1 VRRMALMQ
9 VELSPL
15 EIENADLRRRL
26 ADAQGAM
33 AWIQNEARFAHIKA
47 RPASDAPAEARQRED
62 DVALH
67 RLQFALD
74 ASGLACTW
82 DWDVKRDRIYADL
95 RFARL
100 LRIDPEKAA
109 TGFSIAD
116 YVDAVHPDD
125 RPGVMDQIDEAV
137 VNGRLF
143 TAEFRTFDAEGRVR
157 HVRAQGR
164 CFRDGR
170 GRPSRFPGALVD
182 VTLERARQAQ
192 QAALLQI
199 SDDVLTGTQG
209 LDHAAHMAEILGQ
222 ALGLSR
228 AGYSRISADGLV
240 ATVIAQWTDTDV
252 APLPQHLERP
262 KFGTRLVSET
272 AVGRVVVDDVATH
285 ELTRDNLGPWTH
297 HGVRSLAIMPALDP
311 HLNKTTLFLHDSRP
325 RAWSEEELA
334 FVDEALQRSW
344 RFAER
349 ERMHQA
355 RLDAETRLR
364 LAQEAA
370 NIGTFDE
377 DMASRNLLWDRRCRA
392 AFGVHDELPVS
403 FRRTFLPGLHSD
415 DRTETLRAIG
425 RALDPAGSGIYDA
438 VFRTIGR
445 DDGVVRWIHA
455 NGQAIVQNGIVTRFV
470 GAVRDISRE
479 KEDEQRRKFLAQ
491 ELQHRVK
498 NTLAMVNAL
507 ANQTMRRAPS
517 AQIGLAIFTDRLIAL
532 SRANDLLV
540 QTSWQDADII
550 NIVCDSLRTLQ
561 PEDGGR
567 VTWSGPHVMLTA
579 KQSLA
584 LGLALHELSTN
595 AVKYGALSTDDGRIG
610 ITWSVTA
617 APQGSM
623 LRLEWRESDGPRVTV
638 PKALGFGSRL
648 IEKTLALEF
657 GGTVTLSYDETGV
670 VCVVEAPLRLQA
682 TPV

>member
-1 VRRMALMQ
+1 M
-9 VELSPL
+9 
-15 EIENADLRRRL
+15 
-26 ADAQGAM
+26 
-33 AWIQNEARFAHIKA
+33 
-47 RPASDAPAEARQRED
+47 
-62 DVALH
+62 
-67 RLQFALD
+67 
-74 ASGLACTW
+74 
-82 DWDVKRDRIYADL
+82 
-95 RFARL
+95 
-100 LRIDPEKAA
+100 
-109 TGFSIAD
+109 
-116 YVDAVHPDD
+116 
-125 RPGVMDQIDEAV
+125 
-137 VNGRLF
+137 
-143 TAEFRTFDAEGRVR
+143 
-157 HVRAQGR
+157 
-164 CFRDGR
+164 
-170 GRPSRFPGALVD
+170 
-182 VTLERARQAQ
+182 
-192 QAALLQI
+192 
-199 SDDVLTGTQG
+199 
-209 LDHAAHMAEILGQ
+209 
-222 ALGLSR
+222 
-228 AGYSRISADGLV
+228 
-240 ATVIAQWTDTDV
+240 
-252 APLPQHLERP
+252 
-262 KFGTRLVSET
+262 
-272 AVGRVVVDDVATH
+272 
-285 ELTRDNLGPWTH
+285 
-297 HGVRSLAIMPALDP
+297 
-311 HLNKTTLFLHDSRP
+311 
-325 RAWSEEELA
+325 
-334 FVDEALQRSW
+334 
-344 RFAER
+344 
-349 ERMHQA
+349 
-355 RLDAETRLR
+355 
-364 LAQEAA
+364 
-370 NIGTFDE
+370 
-377 DMASRNLLWDRRCRA
+377 
-392 AFGVHDELPVS
+392 
-403 FRRTFLPGLHSD
+403 
-415 DRTETLRAIG
+415 
-425 RALDPAGSGIYDA
+425 
-438 VFRTIGR
+438 FRTIGR

-595 AVKYGALSTDDGRIG
+595 AVKYGALTTDDGRIG

-623 LRLEWRESDGPRVTV
+623 LRLEWRESDGPRVAV